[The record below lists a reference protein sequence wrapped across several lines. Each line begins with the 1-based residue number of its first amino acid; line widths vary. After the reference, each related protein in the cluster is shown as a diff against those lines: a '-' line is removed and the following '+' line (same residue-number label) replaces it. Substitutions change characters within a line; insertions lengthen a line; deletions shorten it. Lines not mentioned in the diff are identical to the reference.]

1 MGHARAL
8 FACVFLGT
16 PLAVSG
22 AMATGSAPYFSLVDL
37 DTHSFSDTASSGFAR
52 IESSQAGLQDLTFS
66 VLAHDTFLFVVGRHQ
81 SEMPVLKQQLRLPDD
96 GGLVRVLAAPGLGH
110 RSVLTVGKD
119 GVVREYGGEPLMER
133 RHLSIV
139 AGATAAGAGDVDGD
153 GVEDL
158 VISTETG
165 IFTYRLSDGALS
177 RSYAFKG
184 TRDLALA
191 QLDADPSL
199 EIVLAGSAGRVI
211 DGATQ
216 ALEWEYIDGFGS
228 RLAAGP
234 LGATSTDRW
243 VSADTGSAFSA
254 FRSGPWS
261 PLWTAHTPFEV
272 SLLSIAPFGAQGQ
285 ASVFVGDTV
294 WSSVGVHDAATGA
307 ELTRI
312 ASPSPTAVSSVSMI
326 EADRI
331 DLAIASQPAY
341 PNAALLLASSL
352 DGSPLWGLRGL
363 RGADRTVAMGDVDGD
378 SLPELLTGGSAITT
392 LRDASNGRIEWTA
405 EESET
410 LTPFQIAATSAT
422 AGNARRIALAGN
434 GPAGVLIVLDGS
446 TREPIF
452 RVADPFN
459 GSSFGYSTRGLAIS
473 DVDADGLEDYLFVS
487 QSNMLGGP
495 PAKLT
500 AVSGLD
506 GHLLW
511 MTDAPGSPFN
521 MIHGLLLADT
531 EVAPSG
537 RAAVVVT
544 RQALRAYDVATGA
557 ELWTMLQNNRGA
569 SYVPHGAD
577 GRPELAVFTND
588 SGLTYFDAST
598 RAVLRSYPTN
608 ASDRLALALD
618 GDVHRML
625 IATQE
630 TLVLVDGSTGLTLA
644 TGPDLGPVPEEGFG
658 LAATP
663 MGRDAWMI
671 GLSTENGLYRLRLV
685 LDENLFS
692 DSFENP

>member
-8 FACVFLGT
+8 FACVLLGA
-16 PLAVSG
+16 PFADSG
-22 AMATGSAPYFSLVDL
+22 AAATQSVPYFNVADL

-52 IESSQAGLQDLTFS
+52 IESSQAGLQDLAFS
-66 VLAHDTFLFVVGRHQ
+66 VLAHDTFLFVVGRQ
-81 SEMPVLKQQLRLPDD
+81 SETPVLKQQLRLPDD

-110 RSVLTVGKD
+110 RTVLTVGKD
-119 GVVREYGGEPLMER
+119 GGVREYGGEPLIER

-158 VISTETG
+158 VVSTETG
-165 IFTYRLSDGALS
+165 VFTYRLSDGALS

-261 PLWTAHTPFEV
+261 PLWTAQTPFEV
-272 SLLSIAPFGAQGQ
+272 SLLAIAPFGAQGQ
-285 ASVFVGDTV
+285 GSVFVGDTV

-312 ASPSPTAVSSVSMI
+312 ASPRPTAVSSVSMI
-326 EADRI
+326 EADTI

-363 RGADRTVAMGDVDGD
+363 RGADRTLAMGDVDGD

-410 LTPFQIAATSAT
+410 LTPFQIAVTSAT

-446 TREPIF
+446 TRERIF
-452 RVADPFN
+452 RVADPFT
-459 GSSFGYSTRGLAIS
+459 GKGPFGYSTRGLVIS

-487 QSNMLGGP
+487 QSNVLGGSS
-495 PAKLT
+495 AKLT
-500 AVSGLD
+500 AVSGID

-521 MIHGLLLADT
+521 MIHGLLLVDT
-531 EVAPSG
+531 DLAPSG

-577 GRPELAVFTND
+577 GRPELAVFTHD

-598 RAVLRSYPTN
+598 RAVLRSYPGH

-625 IATQE
+625 ITTQE
-630 TLVLVDGSTGLTLA
+630 TLALVDGSTGQTLA
-644 TGPDLGPVPEEGFG
+644 TAPDLGPVPEEGFG
-658 LAATP
+658 LAAIP

-671 GLSTENGLYRLRLV
+671 GLSTENGIYRLRLV